1 MIMAKNPWKSWHE
14 VVTLRD
20 DLKSGELP
28 MHMFAA
34 DLYEVLMQSGKR
46 PVYEDPKHFFAL
58 TFPTYNLRQL
68 VRDVA
73 LRVAGKNDKAV
84 RQLELTYGGGKTHTL
99 ITLRHLMT
107 DPAGLP
113 KLSAVAEFRE
123 AIGQE
128 PPKARVACL
137 CFDKLD
143 VEKGMVVCDPKGNK
157 RTLKQPWSVLA
168 FQIAGDEGL
177 RILNAENKAEE
188 RESAPAEN
196 LLIELMEIPVNEGL
210 GVLILIDEVL
220 MYVREKVALDAKW
233 NDRIINFF
241 QYLTQAATKVD
252 RCCIVASLLASD
264 PLKTDVFGRRL
275 QGELYDIFQRQR
287 EEAVEP
293 VVKEDVAEV
302 LRRRFFTPESI
313 KDRDAFRPH
322 VQAALK
328 GLFDLDEQT
337 RRQGADVE
345 ARFLRSFPFHPDLT
359 EVFYAKW
366 TQLDRFQRTRGV
378 LRTFALALR
387 EAEKWDTSP
396 LIGPCVFLPQS
407 GKEGL
412 SEAMRELVTV
422 ADTEGH
428 EGKRQAWTGIIEGE
442 LERARDIQRD
452 SVGLRFR
459 EVEQAIVTTFLHSLP
474 IGQSAKT
481 RDLTVLIAPNR
492 PDKIELEK
500 GLMRWS
506 QISFWLDDQYTAA
519 NENELPGTWRL
530 GNRPN
535 LTQMHAVAVSRVSDD
550 VVRVRLLDEIGRAK
564 TLSTG
569 ANAVGVRV
577 HTLPAK
583 PRDIEDDGLFH
594 YGILGPSG
602 ASDSGKPGPEAK
614 RYLDETTGPEKPR
627 VYRNAVI
634 LLSPSKDGLE
644 VASTSVRDYLA
655 WEQVGVSLKEQQ
667 KDGNVDVARMQTLS
681 INLDKTKGRIPDSI
695 RQAYCTVVTVSDKNE
710 VQAFKINVTDEPHF
724 TIIKNDLRSRIQDS
738 SISSE
743 ALLPDG
749 PYDLWRQ
756 GETSRRVK
764 DLSGS
769 FAQLPHLPKMLKAQA
784 IIDTLVEGCQ
794 MGAFV
799 LRLTRP
805 DGSSRTW
812 WYSRPD
818 ETAMNDPSLELIL
831 SEAADLQEIASSL
844 LEPERLPDLW
854 KSDAITVQA
863 VIDYFNGTN
872 VVQVQR
878 DGYME
883 PLPIPKASTEVIKAS
898 VTHAVESGALWLTNG
913 PASILAEPI
922 PAGVLTEHALIQRP
936 PVQIMAAE
944 ILPETLPDAWMKE
957 EATALSINIALSQK
971 FGQTLPWKTVSD
983 VVSASINARF
993 TQLDPKSGKWPCEY
1007 PSAQGIKLK
1016 VSAVSD
1022 PEGDYKDFGSTFG
1035 GAKTNSNILVARSE
1049 LKADQIQDLGDIIPK
1064 LLEIKNKANIPMAFQ
1079 VQIELGDG
1087 ETQPNDETIKSINQL
1102 LGDISDG
1109 FQFVK

>member
-1 MIMAKNPWKSWHE
+1 MAKNPWKSWHE
-14 VVTLRD
+14 VVVLRD

-28 MHMFAA
+28 LHMFAA

-46 PVYEDPKHFFAL
+46 PVYENPENFFAL
-58 TFPTYNLRQL
+58 TFPTYNLRKL

-107 DPAGLP
+107 DPDGLP
-113 KLSAVAEFRE
+113 KLPAVAEFRE

-128 PPKARVACL
+128 PPKACVAGL

-143 VEKGMVVCDPKGNK
+143 VEKGMEVSGPKGVK
-157 RTLKQPWSVLA
+157 RILKQPWSVLA
-168 FQIAGDEGL
+168 YQIAGDEGL
-177 RILNAENKAEE
+177 KILNAENKAEE

-196 LLIELMEIPVNEGL
+196 LLTELLEIPSREGL
-210 GVLILIDEVL
+210 GILILIDEVL
-220 MYVREKVALDAKW
+220 MYVREKVALDSKW
-233 NDRIINFF
+233 NDRIVNFF
-241 QYLTQAATKVD
+241 QYLTGAATKVD

-264 PLKTDVFGRRL
+264 PLKTDAFGRRL

-302 LRRRFFTPESI
+302 LRRRFFTPQSL

-328 GLFDLDEQT
+328 GLFNLDEQSQ
-337 RRQGADVE
+337 RQGAEAE
-345 ARFLRSFPFHPDLT
+345 ARFLRSYPFHPDLT
-359 EVFYAKW
+359 EVFYTKW
-366 TQLDRFQRTRGV
+366 TQLDRFQKARGV

-387 EAEKWDTSP
+387 EAEKWDNSP
-396 LIGPCVFLPQS
+396 LIGPCVFLNQPV
-407 GKEGL
+407 KEGL

-422 ADTEGH
+422 ADTEEH

-442 LERARDIQRD
+442 LGRARDIQRD

-459 EVEQAIVTTFLHSLP
+459 EVEQAVLATFLHSQP
-474 IGQSAKT
+474 IGQSART
-481 RDLTVLIAPNR
+481 RDLAILIAPNR

-500 GLMRWS
+500 GLLRWS
-506 QISFWLDDQYTAA
+506 QVSFWLDDQYTGAD
-519 NENELPGTWRL
+519 ENELPGTWRL

-535 LTQMHAVAVSRVSDD
+535 LTQMHAVAVSRVSDE
-550 VVRVRLLDEIGRAK
+550 VVRARLLDAIGRAK
-564 TLSTG
+564 TLSAG
-569 ANAVGVRV
+569 AQAFGVRV
-577 HTLPAK
+577 HTLPTK

-594 YGILGPSG
+594 YGILGPNG
-602 ASDSGKPGPEAK
+602 ASDSGKPSAEAK

-627 VYRNAVI
+627 VYRNSVI
-634 LLSPSKDGLE
+634 LLAPSRDGLE
-644 VASTSVRDYLA
+644 VASKSVRDYLA
-655 WEQVGVSLKEQQ
+655 WEQVGINLKEQQ
-667 KDGNVDVARMQTLS
+667 KDGNVDVARMQTLT
-681 INLDKTKGRIPDSI
+681 INLDKAKGRIPEAM

-710 VQAFKINVTDEPHF
+710 VQAFKINVTDESHF
-724 TIIKNDLRSRIQDS
+724 TIIKNDSRSRIQDS
-738 SISSE
+738 SISAE

-749 PYDLWRQ
+749 PYDLWRA

-784 IIDTLVEGCQ
+784 IIDTLVEGCE

-805 DGSSRTW
+805 DGSARTW
-812 WYSRPD
+812 WFSRPD
-818 ETAMNDPSLELIL
+818 ETAMADPSLELVL
-831 SEAADLQEIASSL
+831 SETAELEEIFSSL
-844 LEPERLPDLW
+844 LDLEKLPDLW
-854 KSDAITVQA
+854 KSDAITVQT

-883 PLPIPKASTEVIKAS
+883 PLPIPKASKEVINKA
-898 VTHAVESGALWLTNG
+898 VAQAVESGLLWLTNG
-913 PASILAEPI
+913 PASILEEPI
-922 PAGVLTEHALIQRP
+922 PAGVLTEQATIQKP

-944 ILPETLPDAWMKE
+944 ILPETLPLAWTND
-957 EATALSINIALSQK
+957 EATALSIATALSQK

-983 VVSASINARF
+983 VVAASLNARF

-1007 PSAQGIKLK
+1007 PSAQGVKLK
-1016 VSAVSD
+1016 VTSAA
-1022 PEGDYKDFGSTFG
+1022 GSGAGTETGSGFG
-1035 GAKTNSNILVARSE
+1035 GTQPGSKKMVARSE
-1049 LKADQIQDLGDIIPK
+1049 LKPSEIQDLGDIMPK
-1064 LLEIKNKANIPMAFQ
+1064 LLEIKNKAKIPLAFR
-1079 VQIELGDG
+1079 VLIELGDG
-1087 ETQPNDETIKSINQL
+1087 ENRPDDETVKSINSL
-1102 LGDISDG
+1102 LGDIKDG
-1109 FQFVK
+1109 FQLERQ